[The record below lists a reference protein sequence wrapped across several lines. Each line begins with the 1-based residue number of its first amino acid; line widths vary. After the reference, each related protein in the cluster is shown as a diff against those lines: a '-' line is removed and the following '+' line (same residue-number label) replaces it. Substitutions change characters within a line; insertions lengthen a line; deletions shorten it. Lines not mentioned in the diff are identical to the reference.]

1 MVKTGII
8 GLGRMGRYHLNL
20 NDEMPESDLQMIC
33 DPSDA
38 VREAVAKNFKYEST
52 ADFHKMLDK
61 VDAIT
66 IAAPTKYHYEIAK
79 ECLQAGKHLLV
90 EKPITVNLEEATEL
104 FEIAEKNNLVLHIGH
119 VERFNGAVQEL
130 KSITENPYLVESR
143 RVGPYNPNFKNDS
156 IVLDLMIHDIDII
169 LNMVNRD
176 IIGVS
181 ATGSCILS
189 PTPDLANASIHFEGG
204 CVANILVSRV
214 TQKKDRTMGISQEG
228 AYIYLDYTT
237 QDINIYREAKEGK
250 VFGDREMKYK
260 NEYIYEKL
268 FVYKDNPLKMEIK
281 HFLECVAGK
290 QERKVTVAH
299 ELRSLKVALK
309 IDELLKQ
316 KCDNRLEV
324 TI

>member
-1 MVKTGII
+1 
-8 GLGRMGRYHLNL
+8 MGRYHLNL
-20 NDEMPESDLQMIC
+20 NDEMPESDLQVIC
-33 DPSDA
+33 DPSED
-38 VREAVAKNFKYEST
+38 VRAAVAKNYKYEIVS
-52 ADFHKMLDK
+52 DYKEMLDR

-66 IAAPTKYHYEIAK
+66 IAAPTKYHYQIAK
-79 ECLQAGKHLLV
+79 DCLNAGKHLLV
-90 EKPITVNLEEATEL
+90 EKPITVNLDEATEL
-104 FEIAEKNNLVLHIGH
+104 FEIAEKKNLVLHIGH

-130 KSITENPYLVESR
+130 KAITENPYLVESR

-169 LNMVNRD
+169 LNMVNRN
-176 IIGVS
+176 ITGLT

-228 AYIYLDYTT
+228 AYVYLDYTT

-250 VFGDREMKYK
+250 ELGMREMKYK

-268 FVYKDNPLKMEIK
+268 FVYKENPLKMEIK
-281 HFLECVAGK
+281 HFLECVGGK
-290 QERKVTVAH
+290 QERKVPVAH
-299 ELRSLKVALK
+299 ELRSLMVALK
-309 IDELLKQ
+309 IDELIKQ
-316 KCDNRLEV
+316 KCDNMIEV
-324 TI
+324 VI